1 MMNLPLEP
9 LRVHSLKE
17 ACVARLEGLI
27 LSGELKAGEKLP
39 AERDLA
45 AQLNI
50 SRPVLHE
57 ALVELAAKGLVTIQ
71 PRHGVLVNDFRTS
84 GSVAILASL
93 LAYHHGE
100 LDPRLVESM
109 FAMRALIERETARL
123 AAEQATP
130 VQLEQLRALLERES
144 QLTCRDMDA
153 LTALDFEFHHLVAI
167 ASGNLVYPLIINSFK
182 SVYTHFTGLFFSRC
196 CQTPVMDEVF
206 AYHRQLVQAIQQR
219 QPQAAAQIMAD
230 LLAHGEKHLKEG

>member
-1 MMNLPLEP
+1 M
-9 LRVHSLKE
+9 
-17 ACVARLEGLI
+17 ARLEGLI
-27 LSGELKAGEKLP
+27 LSGQFRAGEKLP

-45 AQLNI
+45 ARLNV

-57 ALVELAAKGLVTIQ
+57 ALVELAARGLVTIQ
-71 PRHGVLVNDFRTS
+71 PRHGVRVNDFRTS
-84 GSVAILASL
+84 GSTAILASL

-100 LDPRLVESM
+100 LDPTLVESL
-109 FAMRALIERETARL
+109 FAMRILIETETARL
-123 AAEQATP
+123 AAEHITP
-130 VQLEQLRALLERES
+130 GQLEQLGDLLERES
-144 QLTCRDMDA
+144 ALTCREMEA
-153 LTALDFEFHHLVAI
+153 LTALDFEFHHLIAI

-206 AYHRQLVQAIQQR
+206 AYHRQLAQAIQQR
-219 QPQAAAQIMAD
+219 QPQTAAQLMRA